1 MAKPWGKQE
10 WGYDQVARQWCTRTP
25 ARRYFRRAAS
35 KARRAGLKADQRRQE
50 RGGD

>member
-1 MAKPWGKQE
+1 MARPWSKNEAGLNSL
-10 WGYDQVARQWCTRTP
+10 ARVWCSRTA

-50 RGGD
+50 EE